1 MLPLGFSVS
10 SRPFSRAGLSSLL
23 LCLATACGADDIL
36 PTPDAGPQ
44 DAGTT
49 DAAPECLA
57 PHDCPGDENGCQ
69 MRTCTDG
76 ICGIALAVQGA
87 PSSIQNPGDCLIT
100 VCDGKGGMTQ
110 IRDDSDAP
118 LSPLACTHGVCED
131 GKPGYQ
137 NKSFGSPCDDKDPCT
152 QGDSC
157 QLGYCVAGPPLV
169 CNGGATCSGGAC
181 IASECTGTLRFPGA
195 PITKLA
201 PSESSGDVPSSM
213 AAADFDG
220 DGFADLAV
228 VAGNR
233 LEFLFGQGD
242 GRFWGP
248 VINQSVNYPEAVTAA
263 DLNQDGAIDVA
274 LTRAGGVTVL
284 FNMGNQIFS
293 NGFAQAA
300 PSGGPAIVAADLN
313 GDLKKDLAYV
323 SGLQVVVFL
332 SLGNGNFAAPLI
344 YPLDPPQGVDT
355 PGKSI
360 LAVDL
365 NGDSVLD
372 LAVGSQIG
380 EFGPLVGVFL
390 NQGNG
395 TFGAP
400 YKYNTMVSN
409 WPNSLVA
416 IDINNDGA
424 QDLLSVTEFGTALL
438 YNKGDG
444 SFLPGAWD
452 KPAGR
457 FALSGDIDG
466 WGKPELLSA
475 NLTEL
480 HVFFTDGGMLED
492 IGAYFLGKAYS
503 MVLHD
508 FNNDG
513 RLDVASGNNLPFEQN
528 AVNVLLNGGGGVFEA
543 PRLTEVGPS
552 YFAHSMAVADL
563 NGDLKPDVAMTHQD
577 THDITVVLNQGDG
590 RFGDVWSY
598 AAGQGPADI
607 KAADLNGDGI
617 PDLVAGN
624 ENSNDFTVL
633 LNQGNGTF
641 SHLVLPYDMG
651 QPVRTLGVIDIN
663 EDGLPDLLVPAS
675 GWYAFLNQGNDMF
688 SPPVQVAKSSNLPA
702 STQVIDL
709 NGDKKPDIASADVL
723 DVHVQFN
730 QGNGTFG
737 DSVVLAQ
744 DGGFFG
750 SITPADLN
758 GDTWPDLA
766 VVDEWMDAV
775 LVLINQGNGVFGAGV
790 PYSVGRFPSSVAASD
805 LDGDGAVDLIVSNRA
820 DASVSILMNAGDGT
834 FMGAGDF
841 GAGWAPAS
849 VGVADINDDGRP
861 DIFAAVVGED
871 SFARISVLPNV
882 CMP

>member
-1 MLPLGFSVS
+1 MLPRGFSVS

-23 LCLATACGADDIL
+23 LCFATACGADDIL

-44 DAGTT
+44 DAGTP

-57 PHDCPGDENGCQ
+57 PHDCRGDENGCQ

-87 PSSIQNPGDCLIT
+87 PSSIQNPGDCLIAL
-100 VCDGKGGMTQ
+100 CDGKGGMTQ

-157 QLGYCVAGPPLV
+157 QSGYCVPGPPLV
-169 CNGGATCSGGAC
+169 CKGGATCTGGVC
-181 IASECTGTLRFPGA
+181 VASECTGTLRFPGA

-201 PSESSGDVPSSM
+201 PSESSSAVPSSM

-220 DGFADLAV
+220 DGFADLVV
-228 VAGNR
+228 VAGNH

-248 VINQSVNYPEAVTAA
+248 VLNQSVNYPEAVTAA

-274 LTRAGGVTVL
+274 VTRAGGVTVL

-313 GDLKKDLAYV
+313 GDSNLDLAYV
-323 SGLQVVVFL
+323 SSSNLVVFIN
-332 SLGNGNFAAPLI
+332 LGNGNFAAPLI
-344 YPLDPPQGVDT
+344 YPVNGNGT
-355 PGKSI
+355 SI
-360 LAVDL
+360 LALDL
-365 NGDSVLD
+365 NGDGVRD
-372 LAVGSQIG
+372 LATGSTWGMLG
-380 EFGPLVGVFL
+380 EYVTVRL

-395 TFGAP
+395 TFGASDA
-400 YKYNTMVSN
+400 YNIPVSG

-424 QDLLSVTEFGTALL
+424 QDLLSVTDYKTGVL

-444 SFLPGAWD
+444 SFLRGAWD
-452 KPAGR
+452 EPRGS

-466 WGKPELLSA
+466 WGKPEVLSI
-475 NLTEL
+475 NHRDLR
-480 HVFFTDGGMLED
+480 VFFTGGGTLED
-492 IGAYFLGKAYS
+492 IGAYFLGNAYS

-513 RLDVASGNNLPFEQN
+513 RLDVASGNNFPFEQS
-528 AVNVLLNGGGGVFEA
+528 AVNVLLNSGGVFEA
-543 PRLTEVGPS
+543 PHLTEVGPS
-552 YFAHSMAVADL
+552 YFAHAMAVADL

-590 RFGDVWSY
+590 TFGEVWSY
-598 AAGQGPADI
+598 AAGQRPADI

-617 PDLVAGN
+617 TDLVAGN
-624 ENSNDFTVL
+624 EDSNDFTVL
-633 LNQGNGTF
+633 LNYGNGTF
-641 SHLVLPYDMG
+641 SHLILPYDMG
-651 QPVRTLGVIDIN
+651 QAVRTLGVMDIN

-675 GWYAFLNQGNDMF
+675 GWYAFLNQGNDTF
-688 SPPVQVAKSSNLPA
+688 SPPVQVGKYSGSPV
-702 STQVIDL
+702 STKIIDL
-709 NGDKKPDIASADVL
+709 NGYQKPDLASADVSK
-723 DVHVQFN
+723 VHVQFN

-737 DSVVLAQ
+737 DAVVLAQ
-744 DGGFFG
+744 DGAFFG

-766 VVDEWMDAV
+766 VVDKWMDSA
-775 LVLINQGNGVFGAGV
+775 LVLINQGNGTFGAGV
-790 PYSVGRFPSSVAASD
+790 PYLVGRFPSSVAASD
-805 LDGDGAVDLIVSNRA
+805 LDGDGAVDLIVANSA
-820 DASVSILMNAGDGT
+820 DAAVSILMNAGDGT

-849 VGVADINDDGRP
+849 VGVGDINDDGRP
-861 DIFAAVVGED
+861 DIFAAVVGAD
-871 SFARISVLPNV
+871 SFARLSVLPNV